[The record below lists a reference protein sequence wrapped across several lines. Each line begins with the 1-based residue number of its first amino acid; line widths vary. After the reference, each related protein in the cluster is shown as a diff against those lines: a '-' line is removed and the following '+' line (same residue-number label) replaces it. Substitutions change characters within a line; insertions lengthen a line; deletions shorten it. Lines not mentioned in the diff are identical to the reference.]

1 MKSIW
6 SKLEPPER
14 RFVLIIWLLALALR
28 VGYAFT
34 VDLIPANYLGID
46 MDAVEYDW
54 LGWSIAQGRGVV
66 TPYGDPTSIRFPG
79 YLYFLGLIYFLF
91 GHHHI
96 AVLLAQALMGSLTPI
111 LIYLT
116 ARQLFSLRVSRI
128 AAAVGAIY
136 PGFVYFVGW
145 MMTENLFILWV
156 SLLLYLTVSLKDGA
170 SIRKLAVMGVL
181 LGLLGLTRGMG
192 IPFIGLIPLYILL
205 RLHGRFQE
213 RLAKAAL
220 VFVVACL
227 TLIPWT
233 WRNYVIFHRLMLP
246 SSEGGIVL
254 WLGFHNIPLTHYE
267 TQEAYA
273 YVDSVGWE
281 RAKSEE
287 FYRLLAVNNYSGLAA
302 VQWVFELYYPQESR
316 PQSEPEGS
324 ERLGRKA
331 MALLLQN
338 PKVWV
343 VKSIKQVF
351 RFWHVLDERGRF
363 VNGYAF
369 ILPFFLAG
377 FWLLRSRIGELLP
390 LYLYMMVLY
399 AMAIIFSADA
409 RFRLPFEGVLIIV
422 GAWGIERFLSL
433 FRRIYW
439 GYSILA
445 VFFLFG
451 FYLRLHSLQVRLA
464 LRSIAG
470 ALGFQL
476 IEMQ

>member
-1 MKSIW
+1 
-6 SKLEPPER
+6 LEPPER
-14 RFVLIIWLLALALR
+14 RFVIIIWLLALALR
-28 VGYAFT
+28 LIYAFS
-34 VDLIPANYLGID
+34 VDLIPANYQGID
-46 MDAVEYDW
+46 MDAVEYDY
-54 LGWSIAQGRGVV
+54 LGWSIAQGLGVV
-66 TPYGDPTSIRFPG
+66 THYGEPTSIRFPG

-96 AVLLAQALMGSLTPI
+96 AVLLAQALIGSLTPI

-136 PGFVYFVGW
+136 PGFIYFIGW

-181 LGLLGLTRGMG
+181 LGLLGLTRGIG
-192 IPFIGLIPLYILL
+192 IPFIGLIPLYVLL
-205 RLHGRFQE
+205 RLQGRVRQ
-213 RLAKAAL
+213 RLARAAV
-220 VFVVACL
+220 VFAVACL
-227 TLIPWT
+227 TLVPWT
-233 WRNYVIFHRLMLP
+233 WRNYAIFHRLMLP

-254 WLGFHNIPLTHYE
+254 WLGFNNFPISHYK
-267 TQEAYA
+267 TQEAYD
-273 YVDSVGWE
+273 YVNSVGRE

-287 FYRLLAVNNYSGLAA
+287 FYRLLAVNNYFGLK
-302 VQWVFELYYPQESR
+302 VIRWIFELNYPQEPL

-331 MALLLQN
+331 MVLLLQN
-338 PKVWV
+338 PMAWV
-343 VKSIKQVF
+343 VKSIKQVV

-377 FWLLRSRIGELLP
+377 FWLLRGRIGELLP
-390 LYLYMMVLY
+390 LYLYLLVLY

-409 RFRLPFEGVLIIV
+409 RFRLPFEGVLIMV
-422 GAWGIERFLSL
+422 GAFGIERFLSL
-433 FRRIYW
+433 FRRVYW
-439 GYSILA
+439 GYGILA
-445 VFFLFG
+445 VFFLLG

-470 ALGFQL
+470 ALGFSV